1 MEFQSEEIS
10 ISVSNPEKYY
20 GLQRTEA
27 TSTAF
32 LESGRQANLKKKKM
46 KFVSEFAIYGSG
58 NQPKLHQGHKY

>member
-1 MEFQSEEIS
+1 MVSHPPGIHYMEFQSEEIS

-32 LESGRQANLKKKKM
+32 LESGRQANLKKKK
-46 KFVSEFAIYGSG
+46 
-58 NQPKLHQGHKY
+58 